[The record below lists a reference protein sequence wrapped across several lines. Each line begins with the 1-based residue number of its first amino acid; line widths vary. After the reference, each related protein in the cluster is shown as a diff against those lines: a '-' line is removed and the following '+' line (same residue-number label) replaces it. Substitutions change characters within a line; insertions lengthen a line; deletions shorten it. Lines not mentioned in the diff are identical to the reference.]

1 MPAEPVKYIGDKLS
15 VGPLDYSFLPAVPAI
30 PGTTVLNGPA
40 WIGAG
45 GPQIPTANCMIGP
58 GIGGPIS
65 LQVIGI
71 ANFISITNQIGI
83 NNRSGLANITGFTQK
98 LGASTKAAFSATTG
112 FSAKAATQTT
122 AGPQYSQAFAETPL
136 AKASVII
143 GNVSATT
150 GINPTQAAAL
160 ATKKPF
166 DIKHPTKEGW
176 RLRHVCVEGPTADV
190 YVRGVMEN
198 CDIIEI
204 PEYWTGLVDSESI
217 SVSLTPIG
225 EYQELFANLL
235 ECGTKVKVSNALGE
249 IKKYSYL
256 IFGERKDVERN
267 IAEYEG
273 LTIHDYPGD
282 NTQYGLFTL

>member
-1 MPAEPVKYIGDKLS
+1 MPAEPVKYIGDKLC

-112 FSAKAATQTT
+112 FSAKASTQTT

-136 AKASVII
+136 VKAAVIL
-143 GNVSATT
+143 GNVTGTT
-150 GINPTQAAAL
+150 GINPTQATAL

-166 DIKHPTKEGW
+166 DIKHPTKDGW
-176 RLRHVCVEGPTADV
+176 RLRHVCVEGPSADV
-190 YVRGVMEN
+190 YIRGVMEN
-198 CDIIEI
+198 CDTIEI
-204 PEYWTGLVDSESI
+204 PEYWTGLVDSKSI
-217 SVSLTPIG
+217 SVSLTAIG
-225 EYQELFANLL
+225 EYQELSATLL

-249 IKKYSYL
+249 VKKYSYL

-273 LTIHDYPGD
+273 LTMHDYPGD

>member
-1 MPAEPVKYIGDKLS
+1 MPAEPVKYIGDKLC

-30 PGTTVLNGPA
+30 PGTTVLNGPV

-58 GIGGPIS
+58 GLNPIS

-71 ANFISITNQIGI
+71 ANFYSITNQIGI
-83 NNRSGLANITGFTQK
+83 NNRTGLANITGYTQK
-98 LGASTKAAFSATTG
+98 LGASTKAAFSGTTG
-112 FSAKAATQTT
+112 YSAKSAAQTT
-122 AGPQYSQAFAETPL
+122 AGPNYAQSFAQTPL
-136 AKASVII
+136 AKAAVIL
-143 GNVSATT
+143 GNVSTTT

-190 YVRGVMEN
+190 YVRGIIEGS
-198 CDIIEI
+198 DIIEL
-204 PEYWTGLVDSESI
+204 PDYWSGLVDSETI
-217 SVSLTPIG
+217 TISLTPIG
-225 EYQELFANLL
+225 EYQELSAELL
-235 ECGTKVKVSNALGE
+235 ECNTKIKVSNNLGE
-249 IKKYSYL
+249 VGKYSYL
-256 IFGERKDVERN
+256 VFGERKDVDRN

-273 LTIHDYPGD
+273 SSVEDYPGD
-282 NTQYGLFTL
+282 NRQYGLFTL

>member
-15 VGPLDYSFLPAVPAI
+15 VGPVDYSFLPAIPAI

-45 GPQIPTANCMIGP
+45 GPPIPTANCMIGP
-58 GIGGPIS
+58 GLGGPIS

-71 ANFISITNQIGI
+71 ANFISITNQIGV
-83 NNRSGLANITGFTQK
+83 NNRYGFANIF
-98 LGASTKAAFSATTG
+98 GATSKFGVNTKAAFSATTG

-122 AGPQYSQAFAETPL
+122 AGPNYSQAFQQTPL
-136 AKASVII
+136 LKAAII
-143 GNVSATT
+143 QGFVGPTT
-150 GINPTQAAAL
+150 GINPTQSAAL

-166 DIKHPTKEGW
+166 DIKHPTKDGW

-190 YVRGVMEN
+190 YVRGVLEN
-198 CDIIEI
+198 CDTIEI

-217 SVSLTPIG
+217 SISLTSIG
-225 EYQELFANLL
+225 EYQELSATLL
-235 ECGTKVKVSNALGE
+235 ECGTRVKVSNALGE
-249 IKKYSYL
+249 VKKYSYL
-256 IFGERKDVERN
+256 IFGERKDVEKN
-267 IAEYEG
+267 IAAYEG
-273 LTIHDYPGD
+273 LTMHDYPGD

>member
-1 MPAEPVKYIGDKLS
+1 MPAEPVKYIGDKLC

-30 PGTTVLNGPA
+30 PGTSVLNGPV

-58 GIGGPIS
+58 GLNPIS

-71 ANFISITNQIGI
+71 ANFYSITNQIGI
-83 NNRSGLANITGFTQK
+83 NNRTGLANITGYTQK
-98 LGASTKAAFSATTG
+98 LGASTKAAFSGTTG
-112 FSAKAATQTT
+112 YSAKSAVQTT
-122 AGPQYSQAFAETPL
+122 AGPNYAQAFAQTPL
-136 AKASVII
+136 AKAAVIL
-143 GNVSATT
+143 GNVSTTT

-190 YVRGVMEN
+190 YVRGIIEDS
-198 CDIIEI
+198 DIIEL
-204 PEYWTGLVDSESI
+204 PDYWTGLVDSETI
-217 SVSLTPIG
+217 TISLTPIG
-225 EYQELFANLL
+225 EYQELSAKLL
-235 ECGTKVKVSNALGE
+235 ECNTKIKVSNNMGE
-249 IKKYSYL
+249 VGKYSYL
-256 IFGERKDVERN
+256 VFGERKDVDRN

-273 LTIHDYPGD
+273 SSVEDYPGD

>member
-1 MPAEPVKYIGDKLS
+1 MPAEPVKYVGDKLA
-15 VGPLDYSFLPAVPAI
+15 VGPIDYSFLPAIPAI

-45 GPQIPTANCMIGP
+45 GPPIPTANCMIGP

-71 ANFISITNQIGI
+71 ANFISITNQIGV
-83 NNRSGLANITGFTQK
+83 NNRSGLANITGFTSK
-98 LGASTKAAFSATTG
+98 FGASTKAAFSATTG
-112 FSAKAATQTT
+112 YSAKASVQTT
-122 AGPQYSQAFAETPL
+122 AGPNYSQAFAETPL
-136 AKASVII
+136 AKAAVIT
-143 GNVSATT
+143 GNISATT

-166 DIKHPTKEGW
+166 DIKHPTKDGW

-190 YVRGVMEN
+190 YVRGVLEN
-198 CDIIEI
+198 SSIIEL
-204 PEYWTGLVDSESI
+204 PEYWSGLVRSETI
-217 SVSLTPIG
+217 TVSLTPIE
-225 EYQELFANLL
+225 EYQELSAEVL
-235 ECGTKVKVSNALGE
+235 ECGTKVKVSNNLGE
-249 IKKYSYL
+249 VKKYSYL
-256 IFGERKDVERN
+256 IFGERKDVDKN

-273 LTIHDYPGD
+273 SSVKDYPGD

>member
-1 MPAEPVKYIGDKLS
+1 MPAEPVKYIGDKLC

-30 PGTTVLNGPA
+30 PGTTVLNGPV

-58 GIGGPIS
+58 GLNPIS

-71 ANFISITNQIGI
+71 ANFYSITNQIGI
-83 NNRSGLANITGFTQK
+83 NNRTGLANITGYTQK
-98 LGASTKAAFSATTG
+98 LGASTKAAFSGTTG
-112 FSAKAATQTT
+112 YSAKSAVQTT
-122 AGPQYSQAFAETPL
+122 AGPSYAQAFAQTPL
-136 AKASVII
+136 AKAAVIL
-143 GNVSATT
+143 GNVSTTT

-190 YVRGVMEN
+190 YVRGIIEDS
-198 CDIIEI
+198 DIIEL
-204 PEYWTGLVDSESI
+204 PDYWTGLVDSQTI
-217 SVSLTPIG
+217 TISLTPIG
-225 EYQELFANLL
+225 EYQELSAKLL
-235 ECGTKVKVSNALGE
+235 ECNTKIKVSNNLGE
-249 IKKYSYL
+249 VGKYSYL
-256 IFGERKDVERN
+256 VFGERKDVDRN

-273 LTIHDYPGD
+273 SSVEDYPGD